1 MCLQYVNS
9 LCKNGDR
16 REERKGGGGKL
27 WINWDKRKE
36 GILFEVDRREKL
48 EIRGT
53 TWVEEIKKKFAGLIA
68 SNKYV
73 LLFRLHV
80 YAFVEKHGCCRPFS
94 SRKLSSFPYIASL
107 LVCCSLKGTP
117 WILIDVTEIESPF
130 FFRRYCRIATYV
142 GTTRGS
148 KICNR
153 I

>member
-1 MCLQYVNS
+1 M
-9 LCKNGDR
+9 
-16 REERKGGGGKL
+16 

-53 TWVEEIKKKFAGLIA
+53 TRVEEIKKKFAGLIA

-142 GTTRGS
+142 PHEGLKFATES
-148 KICNR
+148 NFSYINLYFSSECLIR
-153 I
+153 IFLY